1 MPGLGFSPF
10 LLAISS
16 AISWPCIGFFESK
29 KRIRNLTSL
38 AYHSNNY
45 YHCHE
50 QIFSCYTIICW
61 SSDIYKKTEYYIS
74 YIRYVQGVDCR
85 FGLWMLWRWISK
97 GKELLTKEER
107 IALLKEYQEEL
118 EKEKQGIS
126 ERIKALEQIN
136 RLHI

>member
-1 MPGLGFSPF
+1 
-10 LLAISS
+10 
-16 AISWPCIGFFESK
+16 
-29 KRIRNLTSL
+29 
-38 AYHSNNY
+38 
-45 YHCHE
+45 
-50 QIFSCYTIICW
+50 
-61 SSDIYKKTEYYIS
+61 
-74 YIRYVQGVDCR
+74 
-85 FGLWMLWRWISK
+85 MLWRWISK